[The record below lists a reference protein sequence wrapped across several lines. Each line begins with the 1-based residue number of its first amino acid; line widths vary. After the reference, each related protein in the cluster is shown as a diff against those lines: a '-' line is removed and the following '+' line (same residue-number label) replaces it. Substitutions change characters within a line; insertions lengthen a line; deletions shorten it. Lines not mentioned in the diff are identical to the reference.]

1 MKEEYSSDIEQ
12 FVPGSPESRRC
23 GRGTECKP
31 EEQREESLRQITRV
45 CIRLQVAVQTMAGFP
60 GGASGKEP
68 ACQCRRHKPIEPA
81 NVGSIPGLGRSP
93 GGRHGNSLQYS
104 CLEKPIDRKAWWTI
118 VHIVTKSQSGLNG
131 LAHT

>member
-1 MKEEYSSDIEQ
+1 MVKNW
-12 FVPGSPESRRC
+12 
-23 GRGTECKP
+23 
-31 EEQREESLRQITRV
+31 
-45 CIRLQVAVQTMAGFP
+45 
-60 GGASGKEP
+60 P
-68 ACQCRRHKPIEPA
+68 AMSEI
-81 NVGSIPGLGRSP
+81 GSIPGLGRSP